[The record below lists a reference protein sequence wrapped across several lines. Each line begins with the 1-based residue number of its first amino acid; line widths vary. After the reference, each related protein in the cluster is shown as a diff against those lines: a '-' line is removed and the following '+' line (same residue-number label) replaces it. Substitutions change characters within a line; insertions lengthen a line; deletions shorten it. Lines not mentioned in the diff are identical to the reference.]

1 MSVPTAIANDAADRW
16 GVQALASNLPQTQ
29 TSRAVRF
36 YEPLATASARERNST
51 SSIFEAIRP
60 ARSIAASFKAGIP
73 VRIDSR
79 NVTASPHEISPSLAS
94 NCRSALNASLAF
106 SESPARAASNPA
118 NECAEYRVAVSLAVL
133 CSYVGCTREPAVK
146 MGLWEN
152 TTTQTTKTTGTI
164 PQRMAQEMHQR
175 GMPPDS
181 SFQRF
186 KFPISRFP
194 GTMGLLP
201 ISR

>member
-1 MSVPTAIANDAADRW
+1 MSETTIGRMSF
-16 GVQALASNLPQTQ
+16 ALANCSFVPKMPMAARPMKRMK
-29 TSRAVRF
+29 RATKT
-36 YEPLATASARERNST
+36 ATRTAR
-51 SSIFEAIRP
+51 
-60 ARSIAASFKAGIP
+60 
-73 VRIDSR
+73 
-79 NVTASPHEISPSLAS
+79 
-94 NCRSALNASLAF
+94 
-106 SESPARAASNPA
+106 
-118 NECAEYRVAVSLAVL
+118 LAVL